1 MEERKNITSP
11 GNTRKDSFDN
21 SEDVR
26 KLEVNQKFS
35 TVGVVARITPR
46 KDRNNRT
53 FWDLIIMDE
62 KGQIEGK
69 IWANATWWDLKDPSE
84 KKVLDPEKP
93 GFIPGLQ
100 GKSLGVQGQ
109 VAEFR
114 GQSQFNFNAIYFLDQ
129 SKYPPH
135 EFVQKSPVPIEELES
150 EFWEMVNHCGRD
162 LKVFLGYMFSG
173 QLWEL
178 FRLAPAAVTHHHAY
192 VHGLLEHTLG
202 VTRCARS
209 IADTYAGSGMNVE
222 VDLVVAGSL
231 IHDIGKIEAYSLSP
245 APEMTLPGIVMDHI
259 ALGYA
264 AFSRIAEDFGL
275 DNSLKLS
282 LGHILLSHHGCKE
295 FGSPVLPATPEA
307 LIVAAA
313 DELDFKLFCYEDSVS
328 ILDEGKS
335 VSEYNHSTGRRFWKR
350 NSMDEMEV

>member
-1 MEERKNITSP
+1 VEDRKSIASL
-11 GNTRKDSFDN
+11 GNNRKESFDN

-35 TVGVVARITPR
+35 IAGVVARITPR

-53 FWDLIIMDE
+53 FWDLAIMDE

-69 IWANATWWDLKDPSE
+69 IWANATWWDLTVPSE
-84 KKVLDPEKP
+84 KRVMDPEKP

-109 VAEFR
+109 VSEFR
-114 GQSQFNFNAIYFLDQ
+114 GQSQLNFNAIYYLDQ
-129 SKYPPH
+129 SRYPPH
-135 EFVQKSPVPIEELES
+135 EFVQRSPVPIEELER
-150 EFWEMVNHCGRD
+150 EFRDMVNACGKEIRA
-162 LKVFLGYMFSG
+162 FLRHLFSG
-173 QLWEL
+173 QLWES

-209 IADTYAGSGMNVE
+209 MADTYAGSGMNVE

-282 LGHILLSHHGCKE
+282 LGHILLSHHGCRE

-328 ILDEGKS
+328 ALDEGKA

-350 NSMDEMEV
+350 NAINDPGE